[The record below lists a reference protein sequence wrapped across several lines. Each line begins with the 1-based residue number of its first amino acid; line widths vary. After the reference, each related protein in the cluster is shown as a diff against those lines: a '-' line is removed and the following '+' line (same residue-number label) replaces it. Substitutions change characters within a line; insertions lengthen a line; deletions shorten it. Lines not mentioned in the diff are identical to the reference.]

1 MMVLGYAAEDPI
13 SKDVRELSE
22 MIHYNACGVQD
33 FRTDKEVIAYA
44 RKTKAWC
51 LAAH

>member
-1 MMVLGYAAEDPI
+1 
-13 SKDVRELSE
+13 
-22 MIHYNACGVQD
+22 MIHYNAFGVED
-33 FRTDKEVIAYA
+33 FRTGEEVTAYA

>member
-1 MMVLGYAAEDPI
+1 
-13 SKDVRELSE
+13 
-22 MIHYNACGVQD
+22 MIHYNSCGAED
-33 FRTDKEVIAYA
+33 FRTDEEVVAYA